1 MILEKKDSEND
12 INETNNNK
20 KNNDE
25 EEKTSLEK
33 KRKNWVKSNLNNT
46 VKDIKIKK
54 ETKNVKKKKE
64 KNYFN

>member
-1 MILEKKDSEND
+1 MKK
-12 INETNNNK
+12 IIIIK
-20 KNNDE
+20 Y
-25 EEKTSLEK
+25 
-33 KRKNWVKSNLNNT
+33 T